1 VAAFL
6 IRRLLVSIPTLLA
19 VITIAFFMMRIAP
32 GGPFDQERALPPQIE
47 KNVLAAYDLDQPL
60 LVQYW
65 RYLTGVLQG
74 DFGPSFKYRDFTVG
88 ELLITGFPP
97 SLQVG
102 GSAILLAILVGITL
116 GTIAALRQNTAL
128 DHVVMA
134 TAMTGIAIPNF
145 VMAPLL
151 TLFFGVFL
159 GVLPVAGWGGGSLR
173 NMILPVIAL
182 ALPQIAYIARLTRGS
197 MIETLGANFIRTAR
211 AKGLREQIVVTRHAF
226 KGALLPV
233 VSYLGPASAQL
244 ISGSL
249 VVEQIFGIP
258 GIGRYFIQGA
268 LNRDYTLVMGTVIVY
283 ALPSSTSSSTSS
295 TASSTPKW
303 AGARPG
309 LDLLVVAGG
318 HEPDFRP

>member
-1 VAAFL
+1 MASFLLRRFL
-6 IRRLLVSIPTLLA
+6 ISIPTLLII
-19 VITIAFFMMRIAP
+19 VTIAFFMMRIAP
-32 GGPFDQERALPPQIE
+32 GGPFDEERALPPQIE
-47 KNVLAAYDLDQPL
+47 KNMLAAYDLDQPL
-60 LVQYW
+60 VVQYW
-65 RYLTGVLQG
+65 RYLTGVIQG
-74 DFGPSFKYRDFTVG
+74 DFGPSFKYRDFTVA

-97 SLQVG
+97 SLKVG
-102 GSAILLAILVGITL
+102 GTAILLAIVVGIAL
-116 GTIAALRQNTAL
+116 GTIAALRQNTAV
-128 DHVVMA
+128 DHAVMT

-173 NMILPVIAL
+173 NILLPVIAL

-197 MIETLGANFIRTAR
+197 MIETLGANYIRTAR
-211 AKGLREQIVVTRHAF
+211 AKGLREQIVVVRHAL

-233 VSYLGPASAQL
+233 VSYLGPATAQL

-249 VVEQIFGIP
+249 VIEQIFGIP

-283 ALPSSTSSSTSS
+283 ALMILILNLIVDVLYGVLD
-295 TASSTPKW
+295 PKVQ
-303 AGARPG
+303 R
-309 LDLLVVAGG
+309 
-318 HEPDFRP
+318 R